1 MGISIVQ
8 ANIDTDIKQEAE
20 DILQELG
27 ISPNIAINTFYRQII
42 FQHGIPY
49 PVELPD
55 ELKEKYSLEDID
67 QEEDE
72 TRAEVLER
80 EDNSTLS
87 TNPDP

>member
-27 ISPNIAINTFYRQII
+27 MSPNIAINTFYRQII

-49 PVELPD
+49 PIKLPE

-67 QEEDE
+67 QREDE
-72 TRAEVLER
+72 TKAEVMDR
-80 EDNSTLS
+80 ENDKQ
-87 TNPDP
+87 PECV

>member
-20 DILQELG
+20 DILQKLG

-49 PVELPD
+49 PINLPE

-67 QEEDE
+67 QGEDE
-72 TRAEVLER
+72 TKAEVMDR
-80 EDNSTLS
+80 ENDKQ
-87 TNPDP
+87 PECV

>member
-1 MGISIVQ
+1 MEISIVQ

-20 DILQELG
+20 DILQKLG

-49 PVELPD
+49 PIKLPE

-67 QEEDE
+67 QGEDE
-72 TRAEVLER
+72 TKAEVMDR
-80 EDNSTLS
+80 ENDKQ
-87 TNPDP
+87 PECV